1 VKLVPLRRAG
11 CAARST
17 HHAQE
22 RPRAPTQTYL
32 GRSHLHAAPRA
43 SIPGVEEVACDLDA
57 QKVTVTGAELP
68 PAEDM
73 LAALKK
79 WGEAAGKTVELAQ

>member
-1 VKLVPLRRAG
+1 MAAEGGEVVFNVQMSCGG
-11 CAARST
+11 CSGACTRI
-17 HHAQE
+17 
-22 RPRAPTQTYL
+22 L
-32 GRSHLHAAPRA
+32 KKMD
-43 SIPGVEEVACDLDA
+43 GVEEVDCDLDA
-57 QKVTVTGAELP
+57 QTVKVTGAELP